1 MIEVMA
7 IVLIPCFALSGFMI
21 GCLMC
26 KGEIWPTRAYA
37 EEIRKLNK
45 RREVADDRYDD
56 LHRRYTFQG
65 ELLAKYQQAY
75 PPLPSEFQTIIQEE
89 PDVLSLS

>member
-45 RREVADDRYDD
+45 RREVADDR
-56 LHRRYTFQG
+56 RTTG
-65 ELLAKYQQAY
+65 EVSTG
-75 PPLPSEFQTIIQEE
+75 LPTTA
-89 PDVLSLS
+89 

>member
-1 MIEVMA
+1 MIEIMA
-7 IVLIPCFALSGFMI
+7 MVLVPCFALSGFMI
-21 GCLMC
+21 GCLMS
-26 KGEIWPTRAYA
+26 KGEIWPTRALS

-45 RREVADDRYDD
+45 REQLATDRYEH
-56 LHRRYTFQG
+56 LQRRFEHQAK
-65 ELLAKYQQAY
+65 LLGQYQEAY